1 MCGASGSS
9 NRVPGDEYE
18 SRVPLRVASV
28 RIREETLSEICSLH
42 FKYGKEV
49 AGLAVGVEVSG
60 VVVVEDIVIGE
71 NLAESTDRF
80 YLDPVAIVEAYRY
93 AELLGG
99 FDVVAL
105 VHTHPGGAQPSYADL
120 KGMELWPLT
129 WVIVDVGSCSARA
142 WLRDGGKVKE
152 VPVELV

>member
-1 MCGASGSS
+1 
-9 NRVPGDEYE
+9 
-18 SRVPLRVASV
+18 V
-28 RIREETLSEICSLH
+28 RIREEVLSEICSLH
-42 FKYGKEV
+42 SKYGKEV

-60 VVVVEDIVIGE
+60 VILVEDIVIGE
-71 NLAESTDRF
+71 NLAESADTF

-93 AELLGG
+93 AELIAG

-105 VHTHPGGAQPSYADL
+105 IHTHPRGVQPSYADL

-129 WVIVDVGSCSARA
+129 WIIVDVGSCSARA
-142 WLRDGGKVKE
+142 WLRDEEKVKE

>member
-9 NRVPGDEYE
+9 SRVPGDEYGG
-18 SRVPLRVASV
+18 RVSLRLVGV
-28 RIREETLSEICSLH
+28 RVREEVLSEICFLH
-42 FKYGKEV
+42 SKYGKEV
-49 AGLAVGVEVSG
+49 VGLAVGIEVSG

-71 NLAESTDRF
+71 NLAESADRF
-80 YLDPVAIVEAYRY
+80 YLDPIAIVEAYRY

-129 WVIVDVGSCSARA
+129 WIIVDVGSCSARA
-142 WLRDGGKVKE
+142 WLRDGEKVKE
-152 VPVELV
+152 IRVELV